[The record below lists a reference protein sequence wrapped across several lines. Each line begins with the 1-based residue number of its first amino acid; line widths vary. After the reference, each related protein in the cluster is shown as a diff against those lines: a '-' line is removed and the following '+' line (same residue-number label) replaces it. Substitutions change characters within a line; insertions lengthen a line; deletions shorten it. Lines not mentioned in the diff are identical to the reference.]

1 MRERGREKDRER
13 EKEGGRKRERERVRE
28 REIES
33 FIPIP
38 SNYVRVLQQY
48 NELPLMT
55 ST

>member
-1 MRERGREKDRER
+1 M
-13 EKEGGRKRERERVRE
+13 EGERERDTASE
-28 REIES
+28 RGIES

-38 SNYVRVLQQY
+38 SNYVRVLQQF